1 MELNLLN
8 QNVKPEP
15 EPGTNTGISS
25 SGFESN
31 DVRRVFIRK
40 GISLNSN
47 ELKKTGFGDILS
59 PAIHSFCHQKLFHPS
74 SRVKKGSKLDKSIF
88 YVGNHVEHN
97 RWSHLYM
104 SAG

>member
-40 GISLNSN
+40 GTSLTVTSDSQF
-47 ELKKTGFGDILS
+47 L
-59 PAIHSFCHQKLFHPS
+59 HQKLFHPS
-74 SRVKKGSKLDKSIF
+74 NGVKKGSKLVKSIF

-104 SAG
+104 SAGRAYKCKF